1 MTNQDYM
8 DLLERFSKGEST
20 KTMQLSGAHGAV
32 ENIVYAVDT
41 TVFSNPDMTKCM
53 GTSPGHCPVIE
64 IVNGELQMLYPNVM
78 DAFMTKT
85 CTVQQIRD
93 LHTDNMNLQKAN
105 NSKVLNYRSYSRIA
119 IPYYPDEAER
129 FQRELHGEI
138 VLYETH
144 LKYVHNIVQECHDS
158 YMKKMRETW
167 DKAINL

>member
-1 MTNQDYM
+1 MEIYKY
-8 DLLERFSKGEST
+8 R
-20 KTMQLSGAHGAV
+20 
-32 ENIVYAVDT
+32 IVR
-41 TVFSNPDMTKCM
+41 MEC
-53 GTSPGHCPVIE
+53 C
-64 IVNGELQMLYPNVM
+64 ELQMLYPNVM

-93 LHTDNMNLQKAN
+93 LHTYNMNLQKAN
-105 NSKVLNYRSYSRIA
+105 NSKILNYRSYSRIA

-129 FQRELHGEI
+129 FKRELQGEI